1 MVYQGKTF
9 QIQQCL
15 ITHKGEKMEHIAEL
29 KNLIA
34 KANSLYNKNVEG
46 LISLDEE
53 SVDRLNLIL
62 TSLNEEIETAG
73 AIQNIPGML

>member
-1 MVYQGKTF
+1 
-9 QIQQCL
+9 
-15 ITHKGEKMEHIAEL
+15 MEHIAEL

>member
-1 MVYQGKTF
+1 
-9 QIQQCL
+9 
-15 ITHKGEKMEHIAEL
+15 MEHIAEL

-46 LISLDEE
+46 LITLDEE
-53 SVDRLNLIL
+53 SVNRLNLIL